1 MCKKWL
7 RKNASFVVAVLLL
20 GVLVGSVTGCVAE
33 SHEPYTQ
40 NYSALTT
47 ATDFSLGGED
57 RYFDKLQKDEEN
69 VLLFW
74 GSWCPHCESLIERID
89 QLDSA
94 DAIKKNLFT
103 VAEDESLDDV
113 EGHKGDFPI
122 YLDQDKSVYE
132 AYGLEHIPT
141 VFILNDQGEVL
152 GSAQGEEDSLAL
164 MAFADIGGEPAN
176 PGGSGDIYVP
186 DNYQDPGIMPL
197 ERGQCTDVYSKAWCD
212 SHGYKNNRPVP
223 KAVPLNAKERECY
236 WGLMRSGSKAA
247 LCAMVGNVGGCSHC
261 CSWSCFYLIQVL

>member
-74 GSWCPHCESLIERID
+74 GSWCPHCESLIE
-89 QLDSA
+89 S
-94 DAIKKNLFT
+94 
-103 VAEDESLDDV
+103 
-113 EGHKGDFPI
+113 
-122 YLDQDKSVYE
+122 
-132 AYGLEHIPT
+132 
-141 VFILNDQGEVL
+141 
-152 GSAQGEEDSLAL
+152 
-164 MAFADIGGEPAN
+164 
-176 PGGSGDIYVP
+176 
-186 DNYQDPGIMPL
+186 
-197 ERGQCTDVYSKAWCD
+197 
-212 SHGYKNNRPVP
+212 
-223 KAVPLNAKERECY
+223 
-236 WGLMRSGSKAA
+236 
-247 LCAMVGNVGGCSHC
+247 
-261 CSWSCFYLIQVL
+261 

>member
-122 YLDQDKSVYE
+122 TS
-132 AYGLEHIPT
+132 IR
-141 VFILNDQGEVL
+141 I
-152 GSAQGEEDSLAL
+152 
-164 MAFADIGGEPAN
+164 
-176 PGGSGDIYVP
+176 
-186 DNYQDPGIMPL
+186 
-197 ERGQCTDVYSKAWCD
+197 KA
-212 SHGYKNNRPVP
+212 S
-223 KAVPLNAKERECY
+223 
-236 WGLMRSGSKAA
+236 MRLTG
-247 LCAMVGNVGGCSHC
+247 
-261 CSWSCFYLIQVL
+261 

>member
-57 RYFDKLQKDEEN
+57 RYFDKL
-69 VLLFW
+69 
-74 GSWCPHCESLIERID
+74 H
-89 QLDSA
+89 
-94 DAIKKNLFT
+94 
-103 VAEDESLDDV
+103 
-113 EGHKGDFPI
+113 
-122 YLDQDKSVYE
+122 
-132 AYGLEHIPT
+132 
-141 VFILNDQGEVL
+141 
-152 GSAQGEEDSLAL
+152 
-164 MAFADIGGEPAN
+164 
-176 PGGSGDIYVP
+176 
-186 DNYQDPGIMPL
+186 
-197 ERGQCTDVYSKAWCD
+197 KAWCD

-247 LCAMVGNVGGCSHC
+247 LCAMVGNVGGVLTAAPGAAFTLYK
-261 CSWSCFYLIQVL
+261 CFK

>member
-33 SHEPYTQ
+33 NHEPYTQ

-164 MAFADIGGEPAN
+164 LQEYASYN
-176 PGGSGDIYVP
+176 
-186 DNYQDPGIMPL
+186 Q
-197 ERGQCTDVYSKAWCD
+197 
-212 SHGYKNNRPVP
+212 
-223 KAVPLNAKERECY
+223 
-236 WGLMRSGSKAA
+236 
-247 LCAMVGNVGGCSHC
+247 
-261 CSWSCFYLIQVL
+261 

>member
-141 VFILNDQGEVL
+141 VFILNDQGESSWL
-152 GSAQGEEDSLAL
+152 SARGRRFSGVAPRICLLQPVSTSTQGRKEWTIAGI
-164 MAFADIGGEPAN
+164 IG
-176 PGGSGDIYVP
+176 
-186 DNYQDPGIMPL
+186 Q
-197 ERGQCTDVYSKAWCD
+197 
-212 SHGYKNNRPVP
+212 
-223 KAVPLNAKERECY
+223 
-236 WGLMRSGSKAA
+236 
-247 LCAMVGNVGGCSHC
+247 
-261 CSWSCFYLIQVL
+261 